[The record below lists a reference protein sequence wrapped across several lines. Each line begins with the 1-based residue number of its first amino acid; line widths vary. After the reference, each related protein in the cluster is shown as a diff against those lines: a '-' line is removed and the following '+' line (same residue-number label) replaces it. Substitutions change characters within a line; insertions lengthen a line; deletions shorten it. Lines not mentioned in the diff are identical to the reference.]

1 MTDPYEFSRRVRGC
15 LDQWDVVFMCS
26 ENHTKRREA
35 FYGAMRD
42 FANEYDSRVARYEAE
57 IAVLRAEVERLSQPP
72 PEIIKAQRTRP
83 HPNPWVDLAPLTTS
97 GGAG

>member
-1 MTDPYEFSRRVRGC
+1 MTNPYEFSRRVREYADGC
-15 LDQWDVVFMCS
+15 GPTVG
-26 ENHTKRREA
+26 KRL
-35 FYGAMRD
+35 RD
-42 FANEYDSRVARYEAE
+42 LANEYDTRIARYEAE

-83 HPNPWVDLAPLTTS
+83 HPNPWVDKGSATSS

>member
-1 MTDPYEFSRRVRGC
+1 MTDPYEFSRRVRMYADDCG
-15 LDQWDVVFMCS
+15 
-26 ENHTKRREA
+26 
-35 FYGAMRD
+35 GAVERQLRD
-42 FANEYDSRVARYEAE
+42 LANEYDSRVARYEAE

-83 HPNPWVDLAPLTTS
+83 HPNPWVDKGSATSS